1 MKCPNCGIDFCYCS
15 DDESF
20 YDANEDLDSYYD
32 DEQCISRECEFCG
45 AEDDLKHMIGCPNNE
60 TGYNR
65 LMTEGYD

>member
-20 YDANEDLDSYYD
+20 SDEYIDGWDKD
-32 DEQCISRECEFCG
+32 DNRECEFCG
-45 AEDDLKHMIGCPNNE
+45 ATTEITHMIGCPNNE
-60 TGYNR
+60 TSFNR